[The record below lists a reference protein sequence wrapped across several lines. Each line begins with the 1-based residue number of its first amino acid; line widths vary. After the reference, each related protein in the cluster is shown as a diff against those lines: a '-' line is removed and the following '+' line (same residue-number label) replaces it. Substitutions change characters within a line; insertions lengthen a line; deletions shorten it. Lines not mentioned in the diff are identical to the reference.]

1 MDSNNLGRYTV
12 PTTPA
17 EKAFFARHSGAIT
30 RYTISVVVIQAA
42 WGFFSYNPAVALLR
56 DGTGAIE
63 WLSPYIP
70 FIAAGI
76 LMILHKTLREETTEA
91 FSNLVDKD
99 DLTINRWWN
108 YAIPVVVAVG
118 LFILDFKGV
127 STTLRDTSFEGKK
140 TTATAQ
146 SDSALNKAKSDYIMA
161 ITTIAGTRKDDSLS
175 AVAPFKSRLQQAES
189 IRTYDNLDV
198 AAKNRKIAS
207 IKSERDAALVSVRKE
222 ASQAVKDALTT
233 YKAEKTRITGI
244 VDSTHQT
251 LDGKDADNAA
261 NAESKG
267 WYISTFFM
275 LLFLLMTYKLVVLR
289 TKAGI
294 RINVQFTA
302 LDATGS
308 FIEKLLVVITNLL
321 QRQGHR
327 LLVFTHKL
335 GSVGTAE
342 LRDFDGNVVLK
353 QSSYNGSKIAEP
365 TPSVNIDNSD
375 LNGDNGTVAP
385 PPPPPLPPSNNGG
398 GDDDGR
404 TPPQLPAAPV
414 PTNAIQQPQTATA
427 SAVATSSLRWNDLNQ
442 DEKLDALNYMRAGS
456 SKPLTEYL
464 EMCEKLNPVVEKKF
478 TNIDGIKVFC
488 PLQFDE
494 IYKAV
499 AKTTPS
505 VEIKRIAR
513 NDARIARHEVG
524 HALAHMII
532 CNAAGIKFIADK
544 LEINEKGG
552 CYYPKYEV
560 NSVSEEFRA
569 IINMAGFANE
579 SFQMPEMNFNYITK
593 IENDSADYKNAVIRV
608 GEYNVESAFN
618 KAKDLL
624 KIYQGDRNES
634 FIKDLLREKTLNE
647 AYLNAKY
654 RELFPLAATK
664 LFATLSDAEKKQ
676 IIDSLL
682 EEGGKMIDS
691 AIITRLLIEQNP
703 TTLQLQDKTVR
714 MMLINTAAKELA
726 EKWYELTKKHTPT
739 PLVETPVTPVTTP
752 VTESNPAIT
761 EKPVTPP
768 FAVTT
773 PVTTVTTTKT
783 EESNAHGDRVL
794 KDMKRGFQLEIG
806 NIKSKNGTY
815 ETVMDRLIK
824 KNREFDQAIRNREMK
839 CSVKVVAEISEWVL
853 DNVQPLITEYL
864 KGNKEGSNE

>member
-385 PPPPPLPPSNNGG
+385 PPPPPLPPSSNGGG

-404 TPPQLPAAPV
+404 TPQLPAAPV
-414 PTNAIQQPQTATA
+414 PQNSIAQPQTATA
-427 SAVATSSLRWNDLNQ
+427 SAVATLPDGKFIAAAMADLGLSAKTTFSENEKEAIAKLASAYKNRESLNDTQWLTSFH
-442 DEKLDALNYMRAGS
+442 EAGHAVA
-456 SKPLTEYL
+456 YFQY
-464 EMCEKLNPVVEKKF
+464 CVEKKIQPMHF
-478 TNIDGIKVFC
+478 KI
-488 PLQFDE
+488 
-494 IYKAV
+494 
-499 AKTTPS
+499 
-505 VEIKRIAR
+505 
-513 NDARIARHEVG
+513 
-524 HALAHMII
+524 
-532 CNAAGIKFIADK
+532 
-544 LEINEKGG
+544 
-552 CYYPKYEV
+552 EV
-560 NSVSEEFRA
+560 NQNGSGRFVSFRTPNDKAWEA
-569 IINMAGFANE
+569 IINMAGFAAECYYTKSNRIGFFE
-579 SFQMPEMNFNYITK
+579 EILVSHAEQPDIKKSFENVGDKNRVELAFQKAFEIMSNNNGCLNKIASELYEKKVLDYVDIINITK
-593 IENDSADYKNAVIRV
+593 RFFKFSSPTPS
-608 GEYNVESAFN
+608 VETS
-618 KAKDLL
+618 
-624 KIYQGDRNES
+624 
-634 FIKDLLREKTLNE
+634 T
-647 AYLNAKY
+647 
-654 RELFPLAATK
+654 
-664 LFATLSDAEKKQ
+664 TLSQTIVKYNKQ
-676 IIDSLL
+676 YPTVKNTICTTFAAQLNVSNAILDQIFTELDTRFIYEMDNKTYVLNTIDL
-682 EEGGKMIDS
+682 EQVQK
-691 AIITRLLIEQNP
+691 RL
-703 TTLQLQDKTVR
+703 
-714 MMLINTAAKELA
+714 
-726 EKWYELTKKHTPT
+726 TPT
-739 PLVETPVTPVTTP
+739 PAVETPVTPVTTP

-768 FAVTT
+768 FTVTT
-773 PVTTVTTTKT
+773 PVTTVTTEKN
-783 EESNAHGDRVL
+783 EHGDKVL
-794 KDMKRGFQLEIG
+794 KEMKRGFQLEIG
-806 NIKSKNGTY
+806 NITSKNGNY
-815 ETVMDRLIK
+815 ETVMKRIIR
-824 KNREFDQAIRNREMK
+824 KNAEFDTAIKASFAKQLTVSPIVRKEITQW
-839 CSVKVVAEISEWVL
+839 VA
-853 DNVQPLITEYL
+853 DNVEPLILSYL
-864 KGNKEGSNE
+864 NKEGTNE